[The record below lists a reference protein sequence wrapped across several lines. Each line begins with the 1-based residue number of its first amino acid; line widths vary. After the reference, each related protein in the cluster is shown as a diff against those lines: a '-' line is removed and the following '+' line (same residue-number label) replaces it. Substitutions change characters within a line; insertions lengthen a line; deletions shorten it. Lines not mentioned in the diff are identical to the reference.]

1 MAIAQETHR
10 LGHRSI
16 NRYAQRRLPPG
27 PAAPRAVQT
36 LHYGL
41 RPYDFLTLA
50 QRRYGDAFTLRVLS
64 ETWVVLT
71 HPDAVGDVFSLGHDA
86 ADAGVAN
93 MPLRPIL
100 GTRNVLLLDGDEHLT
115 RKRLVLPAFHGE
127 TLRSARELIRQIAHS
142 ELGNLPTGH
151 AVSLFPHFQRLI
163 FEVTLST
170 VFGSVAAEWRALL
183 DERLR
188 RLVAWTTDKRRV
200 FIYALLG
207 PERLGHVPTYARQLK
222 ALDDA
227 VLEGIRRRRDDEGSA
242 GGCDALA
249 LLLAA
254 RDENGAPLSDRD
266 VRDELVTLVIAGYE
280 TTTALLSW
288 AQHDLARAP
297 AYQVRLAAGEEG
309 LADAVVKEA
318 LRLHPPAPLV
328 AFRRLRRPAVLGG
341 HRLGAG
347 TTIALCPVL
356 THRRP
361 EIYPEPEAFRPERFL
376 GARPLPR
383 AWLPFGGGV
392 RRCLGAPFAELEA
405 RTVIDELAR
414 GFELRP
420 DRARTERVDR
430 RGSILIP
437 ARGCRVVATA
447 R

>member
-1 MAIAQETHR
+1 M
-10 LGHRSI
+10 
-16 NRYAQRRLPPG
+16 
-27 PAAPRAVQT
+27 RAERT
-36 LHYGL
+36 
-41 RPYDFLTLA
+41 F
-50 QRRYGDAFTLRVLS
+50 GDTFTMRVLG

-71 HPDAVGDVFSLGHDA
+71 HPDAVRDVFALGHDA

-100 GTRNVLLLDGDEHLT
+100 GTRNVLLLDGQEHLM
-115 RKRLVLPAFHGE
+115 RRRLVLPAFHGE
-127 TLRSARELIRQIAHS
+127 TLQSARVRIGEIARRELRDLP
-142 ELGNLPTGH
+142 LGR

-163 FEVTLST
+163 FEVTLNT
-170 VFGSVAAEWRALL
+170 VFGSAATEWRALL

-200 FIYALLG
+200 LIYALLG
-207 PERLGHVPTYARQLK
+207 PERLGYLRTYRKQLQ

-227 VLEGIRRRRDDEGSA
+227 VVEGIERRRRDAGSPDR
-242 GGCDALA
+242 DALS

-254 RDENGAPLSDRD
+254 RDESGAPLSNRD

-288 AQHDLARAP
+288 AAHDLARSP
-297 AYQVRLAAGEEG
+297 AYQARLAAREEG
-309 LADAVVKEA
+309 LADAVVKET

-328 AFRRLRRPAVLGG
+328 AFRHLRRSVVVAGRP
-341 HRLGAG
+341 LGAG

-361 EIYPEPEAFRPERFL
+361 ELYPNPEAFLPERFL
-376 GARPLPR
+376 GTRPVPH

-392 RRCLGAPFAELEA
+392 RRCLGASFAELEA
-405 RTVIDELAR
+405 RTVIDELAQ

-420 DRARTERVDR
+420 ERARPERVDR

-437 ARGCRVVATA
+437 ARGCRVVAI
-447 R
+447 RR

>member
-1 MAIAQETHR
+1 M
-10 LGHRSI
+10 
-16 NRYAQRRLPPG
+16 
-27 PAAPRAVQT
+27 RAE
-36 LHYGL
+36 
-41 RPYDFLTLA
+41 RAF
-50 QRRYGDAFTLRVLS
+50 GDTFTMRVLS

-71 HPDAVGDVFSLGHDA
+71 HPDAVRDVFALGHDA

-100 GTRNVLLLDGDEHLT
+100 GTRNVLLLDGEEHLM
-115 RKRLVLPAFHGE
+115 RRRLLLPAFHGE
-127 TLRSARELIRQIAHS
+127 TLRSARVRIRETVRH
-142 ELGNLPTGH
+142 EFRDLPIGRP
-151 AVSLFPHFQRLI
+151 VSLFPHVQRLI

-170 VFGSVAAEWRALL
+170 VFGSAATEWRALL

-200 FIYALLG
+200 LIYALLG
-207 PERLGHVPTYARQLK
+207 PERLGYVRTYRKQLQ

-227 VLEGIRRRRDDEGSA
+227 VVEGIERRRRDGGSA
-242 GGCDALA
+242 PAGDALA

-254 RDENGAPLSDRD
+254 RDESGAPLSNRD

-288 AQHDLARAP
+288 AAHDLARWP
-297 AYQVRLAAGEEG
+297 AYQARLAAGEEG
-309 LADAVVKEA
+309 LADAVVKET

-328 AFRRLRRPAVLGG
+328 AFRHLRRSVAVAG
-341 HRLGAG
+341 HPVGAG

-361 EIYPEPEAFRPERFL
+361 ELYPDPEVFHPERFL
-376 GARPLPR
+376 GTRPVPH

-392 RRCLGAPFAELEA
+392 RRCLGASFAELEA
-405 RTVIDELAR
+405 RTVIDELVR

-420 DRARTERVDR
+420 ERSRPERVDR

-437 ARGCRVVATA
+437 ARGCRVVAI
-447 R
+447 RR